1 MKKKKL
7 EKAEI
12 QEKEK
17 KSKKQKKPA
26 YEPIKGVLG
35 EACDYHIYHMK
46 LQDRI
51 MAALIGTAIG
61 IVVIFVFFRNLPIA
75 LAAGVI
81 LMFPAQKFYRDYK
94 RKKRQKELL
103 LQFKDLLESLATS
116 YSAGQNTQGAFR
128 DAKADMVSIYG
139 EKADIT
145 AEIEQIVNGIA
156 NNITPETLLSNFA
169 ARSGLEDVESF
180 ANVFEVVN
188 RQGSNLKDVISDSRE
203 IINDKIEIEME
214 IETMLQANKN
224 ELNIMIVMPLV
235 IVASIS
241 GLGTMTIASNTP
253 FNVVLKL
260 ICIGVFG
267 AAYFMGRKIV
277 DIKL

>member
-1 MKKKKL
+1 MKKEKTKKP
-7 EKAEI
+7 
-12 QEKEK
+12 EKEQK
-17 KSKKQKKPA
+17 QKKQRKPA
-26 YEPIKGVLG
+26 YEPIEGVLG
-35 EACDYHIYHMK
+35 EACDYHVYDMK
-46 LQDRI
+46 IQDRI
-51 MAALIGTAIG
+51 AAGCIATVIGM
-61 IVVIFVFFRNLPIA
+61 VVVFVFFRILPA
-75 LAAGVI
+75 AAAAGII
-81 LMFPAQKFYRDYK
+81 LIFPAQNLYRNYK
-94 RKKRQKELL
+94 IKKRQKELL

-116 YSAGQNTQGAFR
+116 YSSGQNTQGAFG

-145 AEIEQIVNGIA
+145 AEVELIANGIA

-169 ARSGLEDVESF
+169 ARSGLEDVEIF

-214 IETMLQANKN
+214 IETMLQGNKN

-235 IVASIS
+235 IVASVS
-241 GLGTMTIASNTP
+241 GLGTMTIANNTP

>member
-1 MKKKKL
+1 MRKIKL
-7 EKAEI
+7 EKK
-12 QEKEK
+12 EKEK
-17 KSKKQKKPA
+17 KAKKQKKPV
-26 YEPIKGVLG
+26 YEPVKGVLG

-46 LQDRI
+46 IRDRMI
-51 MAALIGTAIG
+51 AGLIGAIIG
-61 IVVIFVFFRNLPIA
+61 IVVVFVFFRNLSAA
-75 LAAGVI
+75 LIAGVV
-81 LMFPAQKFYRDYK
+81 LLLPAQRFYRDYK

-103 LQFKDLLESLATS
+103 MQFKDLLESLATS

-128 DAKADMVSIYG
+128 DAKEDMISIYG
-139 EKADIT
+139 EKADIV
-145 AEIEQIVNGIA
+145 AEVELIVKGID

-169 ARSGLEDVESF
+169 ARSDLEDVESF

-235 IVASIS
+235 IVASVS

-253 FNVVLKL
+253 FNIALKF
-260 ICIGVFG
+260 ICIGVFA
-267 AAYFMGRKIV
+267 AAYYMGRKIV